1 MNYILK
7 NGYLPFINE
16 IQDVYI
22 KDGLVEKI
30 GRDIKHIDL
39 DTKIIDLENRLVIN
53 GFVDG
58 HMHLD
63 KALIGEKVI
72 NKSGTLY
79 EAIEIMSKY
88 KHSMTKEDVKERSKK
103 ILDLSFRNGT
113 RFLRTHI
120 DVDDKI
126 QLKSIEALL
135 ELKEEYKES
144 MDIQI
149 VAFPQDGIIKNSR
162 SYFYLGEALKMG
174 ADIVGGIPGIEEDP
188 IKHMNMIFDL
198 AMKYDVDIDM
208 HIDETDDADSLII
221 NDLARL
227 TIANGYIGRVTAG
240 HCCSLSANEKEIIL
254 PIVELVKKAKINII
268 SLPSTNL
275 YLQGRA
281 DKINIRRGIA
291 PVKYLLDHDIPVAIG
306 SDNIR
311 DPFNPFGNGNL
322 LEEILI
328 AAHGCHMGGEKDLN
342 KLFDMVSIIPGEA
355 LKFDYNIKEGNKA
368 NFIVIDAGTKVDS
381 IIRQANIYGY
391 FKNDIFGTNV
401 INNQ

>member
-30 GRDIKHIDL
+30 GRDIKPIDL
-39 DTKIIDLENRLVIN
+39 DTKIIDLENRIVIN

-120 DVDDKI
+120 DVDHKI

-135 ELKEEYKES
+135 ELKEEYKELI
-144 MDIQI
+144 DIQI

-162 SYFYLGEALKMG
+162 SYFYLEEALKMG
-174 ADIVGGIPGIEEDP
+174 ADIVGGIPAIEEDP

-208 HIDETDDADSLII
+208 HIDETDDASSLII
-221 NDLARL
+221 NDLAKL

-240 HCCSLSANEKEIIL
+240 HCCSLAANEEEIIL
-254 PIVELVKKAKINII
+254 PIVELIKKAKINII

-275 YLQGRA
+275 YLQGRG

-368 NFIVIDAGTKVDS
+368 NFIVIDAETKVDS

-391 FKNDIFGTNV
+391 FKNNVFETNV
-401 INNQ
+401 INN

>member
-7 NGYLPFINE
+7 NGYLPFVNE

-30 GRDIKHIDL
+30 GRDIKPIDL
-39 DTKIIDLENRLVIN
+39 DTKMIDLENRLVIN

-88 KHSMTKEDVKERSKK
+88 KHDMTKEDVKERSKK
-103 ILDLSFRNGT
+103 ILDLSFKNGT

-162 SYFYLGEALKMG
+162 SYFYLEEALKMG
-174 ADIVGGIPGIEEDP
+174 TDVVGGIPAIEEDP

-208 HIDETDDADSLII
+208 HIDETDDASSLII
-221 NDLARL
+221 NDLAKL

-240 HCCSLSANEKEIIL
+240 HCCSLAANEEEIIL
-254 PIVELVKKAKINII
+254 PIVELIKKAKINII

-275 YLQGRA
+275 YLQGRG

-355 LKFDYNIKEGNKA
+355 LKFDYDIKEGNKA
-368 NFIVIDAGTKVDS
+368 NFIVIDAKTKVDS

-391 FKNDIFGTNV
+391 FKNNIFETNV
-401 INNQ
+401 INN

>member
-30 GRDIKHIDL
+30 GRDIKPIDL
-39 DTKIIDLENRLVIN
+39 DTKIIDLENRIVIN

-120 DVDDKI
+120 DVDHKI

-135 ELKEEYKES
+135 ELKEEYKELI
-144 MDIQI
+144 DIQI
-149 VAFPQDGIIKNSR
+149 VAFPQDGIIKNSK
-162 SYFYLGEALKMG
+162 SYFYLEEALKMG
-174 ADIVGGIPGIEEDP
+174 ADIVGGIPAIEEDS

-208 HIDETDDADSLII
+208 HIDETDDASSLII
-221 NDLARL
+221 NDLAKL

-240 HCCSLSANEKEIIL
+240 HCCSLAANEEEIIL
-254 PIVELVKKAKINII
+254 PIVELIKKAKINII

-275 YLQGRA
+275 YLQGRG

-355 LKFDYNIKEGNKA
+355 LKFQYNIKEGNKA
-368 NFIVIDAGTKVDS
+368 NFIVIDAKTKADS

-391 FKNDIFGTNV
+391 FKNNVFETNL
-401 INNQ
+401 INN

>member
-7 NGYLPFINE
+7 NGYLPFVNE

-30 GRDIKHIDL
+30 GRDIKPIDL
-39 DTKIIDLENRLVIN
+39 DTKMIDLENRLVIN

-88 KHSMTKEDVKERSKK
+88 KHDMTKEDVKERSKK
-103 ILDLSFRNGT
+103 ILDLSFKNGT

-135 ELKEEYKES
+135 ELKEEYKELI
-144 MDIQI
+144 DVQI

-162 SYFYLGEALKMG
+162 SYFYLEEALKMG
-174 ADIVGGIPGIEEDP
+174 TDVVGGIPAIEEDP

-208 HIDETDDADSLII
+208 HIDETDDASSLII
-221 NDLARL
+221 NDLAKL

-240 HCCSLSANEKEIIL
+240 HCCSLAANEEEIIL
-254 PIVELVKKAKINII
+254 PIVELIKKAKINII

-275 YLQGRA
+275 YLQGRG

-355 LKFDYNIKEGNKA
+355 LKFDYDIKEGNKA
-368 NFIVIDAGTKVDS
+368 NFIVIDAETKVDS

-391 FKNDIFGTNV
+391 FKNNIFETNV
-401 INNQ
+401 MNN

>member
-1 MNYILK
+1 MDYILK
-7 NGYLPFINE
+7 NGYFPFVNE

-22 KDGLVEKI
+22 KDGLVEKVEK
-30 GRDIKHIDL
+30 DIEPIDL
-39 DTKIIDLENRLVIN
+39 DTQIIDLENRIVIS

-162 SYFYLGEALKMG
+162 SYFYLEEALKMG
-174 ADIVGGIPGIEEDP
+174 TDVVGGIPAIEEDP

-208 HIDETDDADSLII
+208 HIDETDDASSLII
-221 NDLARL
+221 NDLAKL
-227 TIANGYIGRVTAG
+227 TIAHGYIGRVTAG
-240 HCCSLSANEKEIIL
+240 HCCSLAANEEEIIL
-254 PIVELVKKAKINII
+254 PIVELIKKAKINII

-275 YLQGRA
+275 YLQGRG

-355 LKFDYNIKEGNKA
+355 LKFDYDIKEGNKA
-368 NFIVIDAGTKVDS
+368 NFIVIDAKTKVDS

-391 FKNDIFGTNV
+391 FKNNIFETNV
-401 INNQ
+401 INN

>member
-88 KHSMTKEDVKERSKK
+88 KHDMTKEDVKERSKK

-135 ELKEEYKES
+135 ELKEEYKELI
-144 MDIQI
+144 DIQI
-149 VAFPQDGIIKNSR
+149 VAFPQDGIIKNSK
-162 SYFYLGEALKMG
+162 SYFYLEEALKMG
-174 ADIVGGIPGIEEDP
+174 ADIVGGIPAIEEDP

-208 HIDETDDADSLII
+208 HIDETDDASSLII
-221 NDLARL
+221 NDLAKL

-240 HCCSLSANEKEIIL
+240 HCCSLAANEEEIIL
-254 PIVELVKKAKINII
+254 PIVELIKKAKINII

-275 YLQGRA
+275 YLQGRG

-291 PVKYLLDHDIPVAIG
+291 PVKYLLDHNIPVAIG

-355 LKFDYNIKEGNKA
+355 LKFDYDIKEGNKA
-368 NFIVIDAGTKVDS
+368 NFIVIDAKTKVDS

-391 FKNDIFGTNV
+391 LKNNIFETNL
-401 INNQ
+401 INN